1 MDYKMEITNM
11 LLGIENE
18 KFLEFVYR
26 FIKRLKE
33 NWGL

>member
-1 MDYKMEITNM
+1 MDYKAEISLL

-18 KFLEFVYR
+18 RFLEFVYR
-26 FIKRLKE
+26 FIIRLKE